1 MKLGTG
7 DTITLEGGVFRI
19 IYDRITLDINKQRVY
34 WLKYN
39 LQTKHSSVISSDYN
53 GVDKKNISTDQNLN
67 RRILGVWDNSI
78 FVMKS
83 DEARIVMVN
92 ETYNNLFR
100 KITIE
105 KSDYYDL
112 IVFNNKFN
120 HITGE

>member
-39 LQTKHSSVISSDYN
+39 RQTKHSSVISSDYN
-53 GVDKKNISTDQNLN
+53 GEDKKTIGTVQKLHGG
-67 RRILGVWDNSI
+67 ILGVWDNSI
-78 FVMKS
+78 FAMKR
-83 DEARIVMVN
+83 DEARILMMN
-92 ETYNNLFR
+92 ETDSNVFR

-105 KSDYYDL
+105 KSNYYDL

-120 HITGE
+120 HTTGE

>member
-19 IYDRITLDINKQRVY
+19 WYDRITLDINKQRVY

-39 LQTKHSSVISSDYN
+39 WQTKHSSVISSDYN

-120 HITGE
+120 HTTGE